1 MLRVFKPSF
10 LNDTCPTFSLCF
22 ITGEERIQA
31 SEGYIGTSLQ
41 QTLRRTKEDTGKRET
56 KKLLGRILLEMR
68 ALGLVLNRSLCLII
82 PTTCISTETG
92 VAAS

>member
-31 SEGYIGTSLQ
+31 NEGYIGTSLQ
-41 QTLRRTKEDTGKRET
+41 ETLRRTKEDTEKRDKKVVGKNFTGDEG
-56 KKLLGRILLEMR
+56 LGSGLEQELMPDYPYH
-68 ALGLVLNRSLCLII
+68 LHFH
-82 PTTCISTETG
+82 
-92 VAAS
+92 